1 MALKQA
7 AVSIAASLV
16 ATSFVATGTGCLW
29 TTTKSEGNAMR
40 RDITAL
46 QGRVDT
52 KEKELDTQINQLK
65 AVLEEATKVLKR
77 NSADLGADVDTLRTD
92 IRQANGLVTVVNN
105 SVNELKVA
113 FDKYRKDNEARIDGL
128 EQRLA
133 QIESGKP
140 SANSGPDD
148 LWKLGAQA
156 FEAARYN
163 DALDIYKR
171 LVVGFPTHSRADDAQ
186 YFRGQAYTNLKDW
199 DNAIAAY
206 QQLVQK
212 YPDSDLADDGM
223 YFAALAAQS
232 LKNCTEARTYLG
244 IITSKYPK
252 SNVLKQ
258 SKDLD
263 AHIKKDAKNKAKCTS

>member
-7 AVSIAASLV
+7 LPV
-16 ATSFVATGTGCLW
+16 ATSIVAASFVLSGTGCLW

-46 QGRVDT
+46 QGRIDS

-65 AVLEEATKVLKR
+65 SVLEEATKVLKR

-92 IRQANGLVTVVNN
+92 LRQANGLVTVVNN
-105 SVNELKVA
+105 SVNEIKIA
-113 FDKYRKDNEARIDGL
+113 FDKYRKDHEARIDGL

-244 IITSKYPK
+244 IIASKYPK

-263 AHIKKDAKNKAKCTS
+263 AQVKKDAKNKAKCTS